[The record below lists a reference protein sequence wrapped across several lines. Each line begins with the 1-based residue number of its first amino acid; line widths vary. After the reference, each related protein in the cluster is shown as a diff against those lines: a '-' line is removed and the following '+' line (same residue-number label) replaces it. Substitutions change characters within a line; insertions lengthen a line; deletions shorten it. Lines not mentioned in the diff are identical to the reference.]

1 MKITISVIV
10 LLFLV
15 QFIKAEDGHSL
26 WLRAKSTSSI
36 NVVSTK
42 KSPNLDIARQELLQ
56 GWQGK
61 AQASIAFTVK
71 PDKQIKGD
79 GFKLSATTIQANTD
93 LGILYGVYEMLRRQQ
108 TGEQIKDEIIN
119 PSYDPRILD
128 HWDNINGTIERG
140 YAGRSIFW
148 RHGLDS

>member
-26 WLRAKSTSSI
+26 WLRAKSTSSF

-42 KSPNLDIARQELLQ
+42 KSPTLDIARQELLQ

-61 AQASIAFTVK
+61 AQASIAFTVR
-71 PDKQIKGD
+71 PYTLIKGD
-79 GFKLSATTIQANTD
+79 GSKLSPTAIQANTD
-93 LGILYGVYEMLRRQQ
+93 LGILYGVYELLRRQQ
-108 TGEQIKDEIIN
+108 TGEQIKEEVVN
-119 PSYDPRILD
+119 PSYD
-128 HWDNINGTIERG
+128 
-140 YAGRSIFW
+140 
-148 RHGLDS
+148 